1 MVQMQQG
8 GRLQNDG
15 RAEESCPANEKRA
28 YASDEAIGGMQV
40 GRSLAPAIQDEQLMP
55 EEHGFG

>member
-1 MVQMQQG
+1 MQQG

-15 RAEESCPANEKRA
+15 RAEESCPANEKRP

-40 GRSLAPAIQDEQLMP
+40 GGSLAPAIQDEQLLP
-55 EEHGFG
+55 DEHGFG

>member
-1 MVQMQQG
+1 MQQG

-28 YASDEAIGGMQV
+28 YARDEAIGGMQV
-40 GRSLAPAIQDEQLMP
+40 GRSLEPSIQDEQLMP
-55 EEHGFG
+55 DEHGFG